1 MAPRNNPK
9 DNEQYELLVSKLRE
23 VFQMDRSDLDFGI
36 YRILGAR
43 TAEIDHYL
51 SVRLREKV
59 SESLAANS
67 EAQAE
72 QLKADIKKAEKA
84 AKEAGISPDEAPKVV
99 DLRKKI
105 QTITAASIDC
115 QNQVFSH
122 LLTFFSRYFD
132 EGDFIS
138 QRRYKDGAYA
148 IPYAGEEIMMHWA
161 NRDQYFI
168 KNSETFSN
176 FSFKLKDKRTVHF
189 RIAEADI
196 AKDNRK
202 ETDKKRFALIE
213 QHTIKTL
220 GEEGEEDE
228 MTLKPITEENGELV
242 LRFSYAP
249 HIDKQEILNDRA
261 KQSILKHKLVQE
273 RWKDLEQLEPT
284 EKNPDRTI
292 LERYL
297 SDYTHKNSSDYFIHK
312 DLATFLK
319 RELDFYIKN
328 EMMSLDD
335 IQGAKEFS
343 HIEANLQ
350 VIKCLQSVA
359 LDLISFLNSIENL
372 QKKLWLKKKFI
383 VSAQYCF
390 TLDKVPQDLYPAI
403 VNNPAQWQQWKD
415 LGIWSGK
422 AGKIKDLQANQGLMV
437 DTSLFDISFKEKLLS
452 SISDLDETLD
462 GILIQ
467 GDNFQALS
475 LLAKKY
481 SKQVDL
487 IYIDP
492 PYNTV
497 HSQIAYK
504 NKFRHSSWL
513 SLIDNT
519 LSLTPRLVKK
529 DFSFGFAIDDH
540 EYNNALSLIRQHFV
554 GCDVDTVVINHHPA
568 GRGGRLSG
576 THEYYIVASPK
587 SAGQYLGA
595 PEPDQVEKRAFRRS
609 GDGENNFRK
618 APGGGGRPNSF
629 YALLYDPIKGKIV
642 GAEPAPPKHEKNY
655 PKGKTE
661 DGFERIYPIN
671 SRGEER
677 VWNKSHKSGKEMAQ
691 AGCLICSGSRTVYEV
706 INHKDK
712 RKVLK
717 SNWFTSDFTS
727 TKGTA
732 LLENLGLG
740 SKFDYPKS
748 VKTME
753 QALWM
758 QSFGK
763 TDFLALDYFAGS
775 GTTAHAIINLNR
787 SDKGTRKYILV
798 EQGHYFD
805 SVTCPRI
812 KKAVYADKWASGKP
826 SAAPPQTALAIP
838 SRFSRLRAM
847 KIH

>member
-1 MAPRNNPK
+1 MAQRKNPE

-36 YRILGAR
+36 YRILGVR

-176 FSFKLKDKRTVHF
+176 FSFKLKDNRTVHF

-213 QHTIKTL
+213 EHTIKTL
-220 GEEGEEDE
+220 DEEGEEDE

-242 LRFSYAP
+242 LRFSYTP
-249 HIDKQEILNDRA
+249 HDDKQEIINKIT
-261 KQSILKHKLVQE
+261 KQSILEHKLVQDK
-273 RWKDLEQLEPT
+273 WSGLEQLDPT
-284 EKNPDRTI
+284 EKNPKRTI

-297 SDYTHKNSSDYFIHK
+297 SDYTHKNSADYFIHK

-350 VIKCLQSVA
+350 VIKCLHGVA

-403 VNNPAQWQQWKD
+403 VNNPDQWQQWKD

-422 AGKIKDLQANQGLMV
+422 AGKVKDLQANQGLMV

-452 SISDLDETLD
+452 SISDLDGTLD

-497 HSQIAYK
+497 YSQIAYK

-519 LSLTPRLVKK
+519 LSLAYPGLVKEE
-529 DFSFGFAIDDH
+529 FSFGFAIDDH
-540 EYNNALSLIRQHFV
+540 EYNNALFLIRQHFV
-554 GCDVDTVVINHHPA
+554 GCDVDTIVINHHPA

-576 THEYYIVASPK
+576 THEYYIIASPK
-587 SAGQYLGA
+587 SAGEYAGA
-595 PEPDQVEKRAFRRS
+595 PEPDRVEKREFRR
-609 GDGENNFRK
+609 GARGESNWRN

-629 YALLYDPIKGKIV
+629 YALLYDPIKKEIV
-642 GAEPAPPKHEKNY
+642 GAEPPPHKDEKNY

-661 DGFERIYPIN
+661 NGLERIYPIN
-671 SRGEER
+671 TKKEER
-677 VWNKSHKSGKEMAQ
+677 VWAKSYKRGKEMAME
-691 AGCLICSGSRTVYEV
+691 GLLICTNGRSVREIVAF
-706 INHKDK
+706 KDK
-712 RKVLK
+712 RKLIR
-717 SNWFTSDFTS
+717 SNWCDSDFIS
-727 TKGTA
+727 SKGTS
-732 LLENLGLG
+732 LLSNLGFD

-758 QSFGK
+758 QGFGK

-775 GTTAHAIINLNR
+775 GTTAHAAINLNR
-787 SDKGTRKYILV
+787 EDKGTRKYILI
-798 EQGHYFD
+798 EQGRYFD
-805 SVTCPRI
+805 DVICPRI
-812 KKAVYADKWASGKP
+812 KKAVYADKWADGVP
-826 SAAPPQTALAIP
+826 VAAPP
-838 SRFSRLRAM
+838 LRP
-847 KIH
+847 H